1 MFRASG
7 PRTLPADI
15 AEDGKADG
23 IIHLCEQA
31 ALEFGSNRREPT
43 FARPVVAIKDGG
55 PGTVVL
61 PCTTKQQSGSP
72 DFYELTSP
80 PVVWTQPKVAVPSY
94 ASYRYEVVP
103 RRHFVKKIGLI
114 PQGPRIDLLNWLISR
129 Y

>member
-1 MFRASG
+1 MFRATR
-7 PRTLPADI
+7 PKALPADI
-15 AEDGKADG
+15 AQDGKADG

-31 ALEFGSNRREPT
+31 ALEFGSDRREPS

-61 PCTTKQQSGSP
+61 PCTTRPHSGSP
-72 DFYELTSP
+72 DFYELASP
-80 PVVWTQPKVAVPSY
+80 PVVWTQTKATVPSY
-94 ASYRYEVVP
+94 AFYRYEVVP
-103 RRHFVKKIGLI
+103 RQHFLKKIGLL